1 VTSATCDLCG
11 STAIGNRLEGAV
23 DYVSGERFN
32 VRRCSGCGLAWT
44 EPHTSSLDAYY
55 PARYRKYRGF
65 TSWALRRLYDW
76 RIRGW
81 STQMPG
87 PGRALEVG
95 CGDGWMLAALRDR
108 GWRVFGNE
116 REISSARAASQSHR
130 IPMFVGD
137 LDALS
142 PSAGLDLVVL
152 FQSLEHVPKP
162 LETLQNC
169 AHLLRKGG
177 SLVVSVPNFDS
188 WQARLSGRSWLHLD
202 VPRHQ
207 HHFSPPALQYAL
219 EKVGLRVVRTRFV
232 SPEHDPYG
240 WVQSGL
246 NLLGFRQ
253 NLLLKL
259 LMGYPRGDV
268 SMLELVPMFAV
279 GGLLAVPAVAVSV
292 CSWMAGSGA
301 IMEMWATKS

>member
-1 VTSATCDLCG
+1 
-11 STAIGNRLEGAV
+11 V
-23 DYVSGERFN
+23 DYVSGERFS
-32 VRRCSGCGLAWT
+32 VSRCSSCGLAWT
-44 EPHTSSLDAYY
+44 EPQPSCLDDYY
-55 PARYRKYRGF
+55 PARYRDYRGF
-65 TSWALRRLYDW
+65 TSWVLRHLYDW

-81 STQMPG
+81 ANQIPRT
-87 PGRALEVG
+87 GRALEVG

-116 REISSARAASQSHR
+116 RAISSARAASQCQR

-162 LETLQNC
+162 LATLRNC
-169 AHLLRKGG
+169 ANLLRKGG
-177 SLVVSVPNFDS
+177 RLVVSVPNFDS

-207 HHFSPPALQYAL
+207 HHFSPPALKYAL
-219 EKVGLRVVRTRFV
+219 EKVGLRVVCTRFV

-246 NLLGFRQ
+246 NLVGFRQ

-268 SMLELVPMFAV
+268 SILELVLMFAV
-279 GGLLAVPAVAVSV
+279 GGLLAVPAVAVSA
-292 CSWMAGSGA
+292 CSWIAGSGA
-301 IMEMWATKS
+301 IMEVWATKA